1 MEITQYDIAIVGG
14 GIIGLAT
21 GFQLQTNFPNLR
33 IVIFEKENELAFHQ
47 TGNNSGV
54 IHSGLYYKYGSYKA
68 NNCVLGRKLLIQ
80 FAKENNIDFDV
91 CGKLVVAVNND
102 EAERLIDLKK
112 NGEKNGLIG
121 LKILEPKEFKKI
133 EPNIS
138 GVKALWVPQSGIIDY
153 KSVTNKLAEK
163 IISINSKS
171 LILTGCKVLDFY
183 NNKIITS
190 KGNFYSRH
198 NIFCGG
204 LFSDRLAIKDQLDL
218 KMQIVGFRGDYY
230 RLSDS
235 AKSKIKNLI
244 YPVPNPDFPF
254 LGVHFTRMT
263 NGEIECGPNAVFTFK
278 REGYNKLDFS
288 FRDTFQS
295 LSFIGTWKL
304 FINNW
309 KFGYNEY
316 KRAFSKS
323 LFLKELQ
330 KILPSLKRDD
340 IVNGRSGVRAMALDK
355 NGKMIDD
362 FKIVKNNNNLHVLN
376 APSPAA
382 TACLSIGIQ
391 IMEESKKN
399 FKLE

>member
-1 MEITQYDIAIVGG
+1 MVTNQYDIAIVGG
-14 GIIGLAT
+14 GIVGLAS

-54 IHSGLYYKYGSYKA
+54 IHSGLYYKSGSYKA
-68 NNCVLGRKLLIQ
+68 NNCVSGRKLLIQ

-102 EAERLIDLKK
+102 EAERLIELKN

-121 LKILEPKEFKKI
+121 LKILEPNEFKKI

-163 IISINSKS
+163 ILSINSKS
-171 LILTGCKVLDFY
+171 LILTGCKVLDFF

-330 KILPSLKRDD
+330 KIIPSLKRDD
-340 IVNGRSGVRAMALDK
+340 IVSGRSGVRAMALDK

-391 IMEESKKN
+391 IMEESKKI

>member
-1 MEITQYDIAIVGG
+1 METNQYDIAIVGG
-14 GIIGLAT
+14 GIVGLAS

-54 IHSGLYYKYGSYKA
+54 IHSGLYYKSGSYKA
-68 NNCVLGRKLLIQ
+68 NNCVSGRKLLIQ

-153 KSVTNKLAEK
+153 KSVTNKLAKK
-163 IISINSKS
+163 ILSINSKS
-171 LILTGCKVLDFY
+171 LILTGCKVLDFF

-204 LFSDRLAIKDQLDL
+204 LFSDRLAIKDRLDL
-218 KMQIVGFRGDYY
+218 KMQIVGVRGDYY
-230 RLSDS
+230 RLSES

-254 LGVHFTRMT
+254 LGVHFTRMI
-263 NGEIECGPNAVFTFK
+263 GGGIEAGPNAV
-278 REGYNKLDFS
+278 L
-288 FRDTFQS
+288 
-295 LSFIGTWKL
+295 
-304 FINNW
+304 
-309 KFGYNEY
+309 
-316 KRAFSKS
+316 AFSKEGYSFWNFKFSEFFEILFFSGFIRVAFKYWRMGAMEMYRS
-323 LFLKELQ
+323 LSKTAFTNSLQ
-330 KILPSLKRDD
+330 KLVPSIEKDD
-340 IVNGRSGVRAMALDK
+340 LVKCDSGVRAQACDAKGNL
-355 NGKMIDD
+355 IDD
-362 FKIVKNNNNLHVLN
+362 FLILNDNNIINVVN

-382 TACLSIGIQ
+382 TSAISIANHI
-391 IMEESKKN
+391 IKLLKN
-399 FKLE
+399 NSNEK